1 MPDDQLARFPIG
13 HIIVVIVDRPGLE
26 ARDRPADGPGMDQPR
41 LDVVGDETAGLA
53 HRPEFHE
60 RKAEPFLAFGMLRG
74 IDAGAETEPHLML
87 PLLRTRRQLEQHVRD
102 YALIMHRGDAA
113 VDEILPPGAAM
124 EPVRKEQG
132 SAGDEHAGHRNAE
145 AVGVMQR
152 EWVVHTLL
160 AFAQADGA
168 AARRIPGTPSMEI
181 L

>member
-1 MPDDQLARFPIG
+1 
-13 HIIVVIVDRPGLE
+13 
-26 ARDRPADGPGMDQPR
+26 
-41 LDVVGDETAGLA
+41 
-53 HRPEFHE
+53 
-60 RKAEPFLAFGMLRG
+60 
-74 IDAGAETEPHLML
+74 
-87 PLLRTRRQLEQHVRD
+87 
-102 YALIMHRGDAA
+102 
-113 VDEILPPGAAM
+113 M

-181 L
+181 FIAEDAAFGPPRRPGSVEQRGFGRSVGCSSPRTRRLWQPLGKILQGHDR